1 LVYQGLKNE
10 VLLRINQQWSKYMSN
25 QSNKSQNQTSDEL
38 ESRLKKWM
46 SLDQVNIK
54 RFGSERLAKV
64 KLEVMSFG
72 KEKVIESRIPEL
84 SRESKKRP
92 SSAIK
97 LSTKIATAII
107 GSIVFG
113 SAMRVFS
120 SNLGGIALPAAYLG
134 GAGLGYCVDFLATTA
149 STNYS
154 RLQYTRS
161 CFEKISTARKRE
173 LAQGGN
179 ELVAAFYEGQI
190 RTIQSIE
197 GNVFNKQF
205 PIHLTLATI
214 ISILEYCASF
224 WIISSQTGSS
234 DSQNTV
240 IQTFIA
246 GLPVAM
252 TWLIA
257 YVKSQTFGIPEYAF
271 ELLQSYRSSNLIHW
285 DKPTEEIQALT
296 EQQFFNVATLDAGIA
311 SLLDTNPQPKYFTPR
326 EAELDFSVRHYNEKI
341 EILESEYA
349 TKIDNIEKQF
359 SDEIANLP
367 DLFSPQEVDMGDFT
381 NIAIAK
387 QHEKNKQA
395 KKIWIDENMGEIQK
409 KKEEKIKQ
417 FEDKYLA
424 EKQQLLKKHEAAKSE
439 YELIHS
445 EALINFGV
453 A

>member
-1 LVYQGLKNE
+1 MN
-10 VLLRINQQWSKYMSN
+10 NQI
-25 QSNKSQNQTSDEL
+25 NKSQNQTSDEL

-54 RFGSERLAKV
+54 RFGSKRLAKV

-72 KEKVIESRIPEL
+72 KDKVIESRIPEL

-97 LSTKIATAII
+97 LSTKIATAIL

-197 GNVFNKQF
+197 GTVFNKQF

-285 DKPTEEIQALT
+285 DKPIEEIQALT

-311 SLLDTNPQPKYFTPR
+311 SLLDTNPQPKYSTPS
-326 EAELDFSVRHYNEKI
+326 EAELNFLIDYYQAKINCLKSHHCILIDGVIPPKSNANEIIDYLLKQLSEIIYITYQVKQNDF
-341 EILESEYA
+341 
-349 TKIDNIEKQF
+349 
-359 SDEIANLP
+359 
-367 DLFSPQEVDMGDFT
+367 
-381 NIAIAK
+381 IAIK
-387 QHEKNKQA
+387 GICITHEICHVKL
-395 KKIWIDENMGEIQK
+395 ILDELVLYLDDGQFTIGQFKFELEHLQSQLSIKTLEIN
-409 KKEEKIKQ
+409 
-417 FEDKYLA
+417 YSS
-424 EKQQLLKKHEAAKSE
+424 SE
-439 YELIHS
+439 CLMK
-445 EALINFGV
+445 A
-453 A
+453 